1 MVPIAFT
8 EDDVILPPLSDEEGE
23 WVMRLGRRL
32 QATQSG
38 DQLMDS
44 YYQGEQRL
52 MQLGLAVPPELR
64 RFTTIVNWPALV
76 VDAIEERCDVKSF
89 LRGGGDMADSELR
102 EGWDANNLDSEFP
115 LTFVDHLVYGRGFLS
130 VGTNDEDPDNPI
142 IAVESPMEMAV
153 DICPRTRRVKAA
165 YKLYG
170 ASQEHPTPHL
180 ATLLLP
186 DATIW
191 LEQEHGQWQVVDRD
205 DHMLGR
211 VPVVPF
217 INRRR
222 SGRWEGTSEIINAI
236 SLTDA
241 AARSLTNLQLAG
253 ETHSVPHRYFLGA
266 AKSDFVDETGAPIPV
281 WESYFSA
288 IFASGNKDAKVGQFA
303 ASDLSNF
310 HSTVNHYAQLLAG
323 LYGLPMRYMGQNTA
337 NPPSADGIRADEAR
351 LIKRAERKMS
361 AAGDQLGR
369 TMALWLRFKHGVWP
383 ESGDRI
389 KVEWYDAATPTYA
402 SKADAIMKLTGGKAI
417 LSREGGWD
425 ELGWSDARKDRE
437 RQLLAAEESDP
448 VLERVTRDLIAAS
461 APTGPPTGMVTA
473 PDMMPGT
480 EMEMPDM
487 ASNMQPGR
495 NAARAATDSGS

>member
-1 MVPIAFT
+1 MI
-8 EDDVILPPLSDEEGE
+8 DDETTAALPPLSNGERE
-23 WVMRLGRRL
+23 WVSLLQRRL
-32 QATQSG
+32 AASQTA
-38 DQLMDS
+38 DLLMDS
-44 YYQGEQRL
+44 YYSGAQRL
-52 MQLGLAVPPELR
+52 VQLGLAVPPELR

-89 LRGGGDMADSELR
+89 MRGGADMADSELR
-102 EGWDANNLDSEFP
+102 EAWDANNLDSEFP

-130 VGTNDEDPDNPI
+130 VGTNDEDPELPI
-142 IAVESPMEMAV
+142 IAVESPLEMSVAV
-153 DICPRTRRVKAA
+153 DPRTRRVRAA

-170 ASQEHPTPHL
+170 VDEEHPSPHL
-180 ATLLLP
+180 ATLYLP
-186 DATIW
+186 NATIW
-191 LEQEHGQWQVVDRD
+191 MELERGVWMVVDRD

-217 INRRR
+217 VNKRR
-222 SGRWEGTSEIINAI
+222 SGRWEGTSEISNAI

-266 AKSDFVDETGAPIPV
+266 AKSDFVDENGQPIPV

-303 ASDLSNF
+303 ASDLANF

-351 LIKRAERKMS
+351 LIKRSERKMS

-369 TMALWLRFKHGVWP
+369 TMALWLRFKNGVWP
-383 ESGDRI
+383 ETGDRI
-389 KVEWYDAATPTYA
+389 KVEWHDAATPTYA
-402 SKADAIMKLTGGKAI
+402 SKADAIQKLTGGKPI

-461 APTGPPTGMVTA
+461 SAP
-473 PDMMPGT
+473 
-480 EMEMPDM
+480 
-487 ASNMQPGR
+487 
-495 NAARAATDSGS
+495 AATAVVTLPTAMHDAPSDGDHGRDGFDSTDAASSFSG